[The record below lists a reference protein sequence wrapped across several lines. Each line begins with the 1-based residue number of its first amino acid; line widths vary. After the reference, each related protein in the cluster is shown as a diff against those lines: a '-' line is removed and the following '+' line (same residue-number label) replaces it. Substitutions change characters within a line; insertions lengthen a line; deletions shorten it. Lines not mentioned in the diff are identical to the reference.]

1 VCDWMLRVAKK
12 DEVCRWSF
20 SRGGRVGS
28 VYVRDGWRRA
38 VGGKWS
44 PQVPSQTGEIEEC
57 GSARCH
63 RDSLRRVHFVLTNV
77 PVGSAS
83 PIASHVCFVC
93 VEVGCQ

>member
-44 PQVPSQTGEIEEC
+44 LQVPSQTGGSEEFQLAKWQGQDGNIESC
-57 GSARCH
+57 PAY
-63 RDSLRRVHFVLTNV
+63 LRM
-77 PVGSAS
+77 
-83 PIASHVCFVC
+83 SHLDVFP
-93 VEVGCQ
+93 Q